1 MTVLRSIRF
10 FHCTGAV
17 LILALGTTSMVY
29 AQITYR
35 PGQEYRSLNTDYYQF
50 AIQKN
55 GRIDVALSSG
65 QSVFLDAFPM
75 VRFEGKRSAEALK
88 VDGRWSQR
96 YEVDDALGRGN
107 GMLLKYK
114 NCEWTIR
121 AYPSKPFFA
130 VQVAFINTTKKP
142 VAVSELMPWCVGDP
156 YKGALTLGEG
166 SKDAPILTNA
176 LDGGDAGLLR
186 GEARSETHL
195 AVFNPANGRSVI
207 AGFLTQTMAMNSI
220 SLSASRKKKQDLFDQ
235 FRAVCTFDPPVV
247 IEPGGRLNSEVLYV
261 ALAETNPLEGL
272 ERYARAI
279 AVAHGISAERT
290 FIPHGWVV
298 SGDALN
304 EAAIL
309 SELDF
314 MASKLKPYGLKHVS
328 LGQGWQRAV
337 GDWEP
342 DASRFPSGLKSL
354 VDEIHA
360 RGLTAGIW
368 LDPFLVDV
376 NLALAYEHSEW
387 LLERA
392 GDDGDGPL
400 RVLDITA
407 PGAAE
412 HVRQIGVRVR
422 EWGFDAIE
430 GVNTRVLVE
439 ATGYLEGARTRVEV
453 ARAGM
458 VSLLDGFGQDRFA
471 ATSTPSLLSAPFFD
485 GASLTISSSARSNYF
500 APHLWVPI
508 PEAGNADS
516 RNTWALTELALLG
529 GAVQFTDLP
538 SRLSSEHRDALRRI
552 LPTPQRGARI
562 LDLLYDD
569 SHRVWALQVDSAI
582 GRWVVVAVFNRD
594 QSESARTTLPFSA
607 LNLSTDDY
615 YAVYD
620 FWEERYYGTARGT
633 LDVDVGPGSV
643 RVFALRPY
651 RDRPM
656 FLSTDAHITQGATD
670 LTALNWDGESRRLSG
685 AFRAVENTEYNLSF
699 LVPEGYEVKEI
710 SSSLESVPS
719 EREGRVLR
727 LKFSSPRS
735 ESVTWSIQF

>member
-1 MTVLRSIRF
+1 MTVSRTIRS
-10 FHCTGAV
+10 FHCAGT
-17 LILALGTTSMVY
+17 LLFLALGMTSVVY
-29 AQITYR
+29 AQFTYR
-35 PGQEYRSLNTDYYQF
+35 PAQEYRSLNTDYYQF

-65 QSVFLDAFPM
+65 QPVFLDAFPM
-75 VRFEGKRSAEALK
+75 VHIEGKRSAEALK

-96 YEVDDALGRGN
+96 YEVDDALGQGN
-107 GMLLKYK
+107 GMLLKFK

-130 VQVAFINTTKKP
+130 VQVAYVNTTKKP
-142 VAVSELMPWCVGDP
+142 IWISELMPWCVGEP

-166 SKDAPILTNA
+166 TKDAPILLNA
-176 LDGGDAGLLR
+176 LDGGDAGLAR
-186 GEARSETHL
+186 GEARSDTHL
-195 AVFNPANGRSVI
+195 AVFNPANGRSLI

-220 SLSASRKKKQDLFDQ
+220 SLSASRKKNKDVFDY
-235 FRAVCTFDPPVV
+235 FRAVCTFDPPAVV
-247 IEPGGRLNSEVLYV
+247 EPGGRLNSEVLYV

-279 AVAHGISAERT
+279 AVAYGISAERP
-290 FIPHGWVV
+290 FIPHGWAV
-298 SGDALN
+298 SGESLN

-314 MASKLKPYGLKHVS
+314 MASKLKPYGWKHVS
-328 LGQGWQRAV
+328 LGRGWQRAV

-342 DASRFPSGLKSL
+342 DISKFPHGMKSL
-354 VDEIHA
+354 TEEIHA

-368 LDPFLVDV
+368 LDPFLVDEDSPV
-376 NLALAYEHSEW
+376 AREHSEW
-387 LLERA
+387 LLERLGGD
-392 GDDGDGPL
+392 GDDGL

-412 HVRQIGVRVR
+412 HVRQLGVRVR

-430 GVNTRVLVE
+430 GVNTRVLLE
-439 ATGYLEGARTRVEV
+439 ATGHLVRTRTRVEI

-458 VSLLDGFGQDRFA
+458 FSLVDGFGQDRFA
-471 ATSTPSLLSAPFFD
+471 STSTPSLLSAPFFD
-485 GASLTISSSARSNYF
+485 GAASTISSSARSNYF
-500 APHLWVPI
+500 APHLWIPI
-508 PEAGNADS
+508 PEAGKVGD
-516 RNTWALTELALLG
+516 RNTWLMTELALLG
-529 GAVQFTDLP
+529 GAVQLSNVP
-538 SRLSSEHRDALRRI
+538 SRLSAEHRDALRRV
-552 LPTPQRGARI
+552 LPTPQRGARV
-562 LDLLYDD
+562 LDLLYNE
-569 SHRVWALQVDSAI
+569 SPRVWALQIDSAV
-582 GRWVVVAVFNRD
+582 GRWTVVAVFNRD
-594 QSESARTTLPFSA
+594 ESKSAKTTLPFSA
-607 LNLSTDDY
+607 LKLSTDDY

-643 RVFALRPY
+643 RVLALRPY
-651 RDRPM
+651 RNRPM

-699 LVPEGYEVKEI
+699 LVPDDYEAGEI
-710 SSSLESVPS
+710 VTSLGSVTS
-719 EREGRVLR
+719 DTTGRVLR
-727 LKFSSPRS
+727 LTLKCPRT